1 MTTNSKQT
9 EQKDDGRALEDR
21 VIAFAR
27 RVGWV
32 YGAAEARAE
41 VWLDRERLERELMH
55 IREGAAELLDHLAER
70 VEDAG
75 AKRGPRKKAGA
86 AAARD
91 HAASHAAP
99 PVKKRQPAPRGI
111 KHSDEMVSKAKR
123 SSMRVPS
130 ARRG

>member
-1 MTTNSKQT
+1 MTMKRGRT
-9 EQKDDGRALEDR
+9 EQKDDSSAFEDR

-41 VWLDRERLERELMH
+41 VWLDRERLERELIQ
-55 IREGAAELLDHLAER
+55 IRDGAAELLDHLAER
-70 VEDAG
+70 VEG
-75 AKRGPRKKAGA
+75 TETKRGPRKKAGA
-86 AAARD
+86 AAVRD
-91 HAASHAAP
+91 HAASQPAP
-99 PVKKRQPAPRGI
+99 PMTKRQPAPRGI